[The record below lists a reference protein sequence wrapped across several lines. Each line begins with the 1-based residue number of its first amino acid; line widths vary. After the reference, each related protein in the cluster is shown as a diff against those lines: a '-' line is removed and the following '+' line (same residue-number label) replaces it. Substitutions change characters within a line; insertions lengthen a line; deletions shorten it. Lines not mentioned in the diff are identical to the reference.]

1 MNIDVLVA
9 EIGSTT
15 TIVNGFNLNP
25 PLFLGRGIA
34 QTTVSS
40 DVRIGLQAAIDDL
53 KTQLG
58 CEAIHYDQFFAS
70 SSAAGG
76 LRVAVIGLVYDMT
89 VKAAKQAALN
99 AGANLHFIHAGV
111 LNEQQIEQLHELDL
125 NMIIV
130 AGGTD
135 YGDKSV
141 ALQNF
146 ESVLNENF
154 DLPIIY
160 AGNIENHMT
169 INSNFKEHPNYRWV
183 KMVENVYPRV
193 DYLNILPLRKLIY
206 ETFEEHIVHA
216 PGMAHIKELVNA
228 KIMPTP
234 GAVMQ
239 STMLLFEHMGP
250 LLTLDVGGATTDV
263 HSIVPPS
270 EAFKR
275 YAEGEALEK
284 RTVEGDLG
292 VYINRFEVSKQLSS
306 KALTPPSKDDL
317 DSLPYLPETS
327 NHQMIFDTFTRF
339 CVMKAL
345 DRHVGDLQRVYTTQ
359 GHKFIPE
366 GRDCTLLETIVMTGG
381 PLIHQTHSDE
391 YLKDYFRSRPMKLL
405 PTHQVTIFKD
415 YQYLMAPLGVLSL
428 QYPTESLALLK
439 TSIQEVSICIQDS

>member
-15 TIVNGFNLNP
+15 TIVNAFNLNP

-34 QTTVSS
+34 ETTVSS
-40 DVRIGLQAAIDDL
+40 DVRFGLESAIEDL
-53 KTQLG
+53 KHALG
-58 CEAIHYDQFFAS
+58 SDTLNYQEFFAS

-99 AGANLHFIHAGV
+99 AGANLHFIHAGLLEDHHIQHLHT
-111 LNEQQIEQLHELDL
+111 LNL

-135 YGDKSV
+135 YGDKHV

-146 ESVLNENF
+146 DTILKQEFN
-154 DLPIIY
+154 LPIIY
-160 AGNIENHMT
+160 AGNIENQNI
-169 INSNFKEHPNYRWV
+169 INSHYLNHSQYPWV
-183 KMVENVYPRV
+183 KIVENVYPRV
-193 DYLNILPLRKLIY
+193 DHLNILPLRKLIY
-206 ETFEEHIVHA
+206 ETFEEHIIHA
-216 PGMAHIKELVNA
+216 PGMTKIKTLVKG

-239 STMLLFEHMGP
+239 STMLLFEHLGP
-250 LLTLDVGGATTDV
+250 VLTLDVGGATTDV
-263 HSIVPPS
+263 HSIVPTS

-275 YAEGEALEK
+275 YAEGESLEK

-292 VYINRFEVSKQLSS
+292 VYINRFEVAKLLSS
-306 KALTPPSKDDL
+306 SEFKSHFTATLED
-317 DSLPYLPETS
+317 LPYLPKTHEDKTL
-327 NHQMIFDTFTRF
+327 FELLTRT

-345 DRHVGDLQRVYTTQ
+345 DRHIGDLQRVYTTQ

-366 GRDCTLLETIVMTGG
+366 GRDCSLLETIILTGG
-381 PLIHQTHSDE
+381 PLIHQEDSHNH
-391 YLKDYFRSRPMKLL
+391 LKTYFHTRPSKLL
-405 PTHQVTIFKD
+405 PSHQVTILKD
-415 YQYLMAPLGVLSL
+415 SHYLLAPLGVLSL
-428 QYPTESLALLK
+428 QYPEVSLALLK
-439 TSIQEVSICIQDS
+439 MSLREVSTCIQD

>member
-15 TIVNGFNLNP
+15 TIVNGFNLMP
-25 PLFLGRGIA
+25 PLYLGRGIA
-34 QTTVSS
+34 QTTVST
-40 DVRIGLQAAIDDL
+40 DVRTGLQAAIDDL
-53 KTQLG
+53 KSQLG
-58 CEAIHYDQFFAS
+58 CEDIHYHQFFAS

-76 LRVAVIGLVYDMT
+76 LRVAVVGLVYDMT

-99 AGANLHFIHAGV
+99 AGANLHFIHAG
-111 LNEQQIEQLHELDL
+111 LLSKDQIAYLHALDL

-135 YGDKSV
+135 YGDKQV

-146 ESVLNENF
+146 ESLLEEKF
-154 DLPIIY
+154 ELPIIY
-160 AGNIENHMT
+160 AGNIENQTT
-169 INSNFKEHPNYRWV
+169 IVAKFKDHPNYRWV
-183 KMVENVYPRV
+183 KMVDNVYPRV
-193 DYLNILPLRKLIY
+193 DFLNILPLRKIIY

-216 PGMAHIKELVNA
+216 PGMSHIKELVNA

-239 STMLLFEHMGP
+239 STMLLFEHLGP

-270 EAFKR
+270 EVFKR
-275 YAEGEALEK
+275 YAEGETVEK

-292 VYINRFEVSKQLSS
+292 VYINRFEVSKLLFSNDS
-306 KALTPPSKDDL
+306 TPELKESL
-317 DSLPYLPETS
+317 DTLPYIPES
-327 NHQMIFDTFTRF
+327 NSHQFLFEKLTRF

-345 DRHVGDLQRVYTTQ
+345 DRHVGDLQRVYTTE

-366 GRDCTLLETIVMTGG
+366 GRDCSLLETIIMTGG
-381 PLIHQTHSDE
+381 PLIHQNQSDD
-391 YLKDYFRSRPMKLL
+391 YLKDYFRTRPTKLL
-405 PTHQVTIFKD
+405 PTHQVTIYKD
-415 YQYLMAPLGVLSL
+415 SQYLMAPLGVLSL
-428 QYPTESLALLK
+428 QYPEESLALLK
-439 TSIQEVSICIQDS
+439 TSLQEVSTCSQDS